1 MLTHNSNAKNAL
13 AFTVQVCYIKTIT
26 IKKRIRNNT
35 KFKKK
40 EPQKPS
46 NFAVILH
53 NDNYT
58 PKDFVVYVLQEI
70 FNHPHERAER
80 IMLSVHNEGVG
91 IAGVYRLEIAEQK
104 AFDTATEAKENDY
117 PLKITIERV

>member
-1 MLTHNSNAKNAL
+1 MPAL
-13 AFTVQVCYIKTIT
+13 LSQGCSMEKEQTIT

-40 EPQKPS
+40 ELQKPS

-70 FNHPHERAER
+70 FHRSFEDAEG
-80 IMLSVHNEGVG
+80 IMLLVHNKGMG
-91 IAGVYRLEIAEQK
+91 IAGAYHLELAEQK
-104 AFDTATEAKENDY
+104 AFDTAIEAKDNDY
-117 PLKITIERV
+117 PLKITIKETS